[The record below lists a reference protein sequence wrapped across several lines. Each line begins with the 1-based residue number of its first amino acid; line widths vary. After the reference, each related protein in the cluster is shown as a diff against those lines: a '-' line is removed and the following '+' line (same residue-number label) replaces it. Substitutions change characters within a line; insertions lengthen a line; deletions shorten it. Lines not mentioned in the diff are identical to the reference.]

1 MTESSTAP
9 KIMIGTVDVTH
20 AVADMYDAL
29 LSSGEWGSGF
39 LDTEQVSS
47 VLAIGKLMGWDE
59 PALPPSVVPGQQLL
73 SRVEKD
79 LGISQ
84 REAVQKHND
93 GDTDPHDR
101 FRVRYDEEKRKLS
114 ETWKAQVAAMVEAK
128 ATGTYDG
135 EED

>member
-1 MTESSTAP
+1 MSENSTTP

-29 LSSGEWGSGF
+29 LSSCEWGSGF

-59 PALPPSVVPGQQLL
+59 PRLPPSVVPGQQLL

-101 FRVRYDEEKRKLS
+101 FRVRYDEEERKLS

-128 ATGTYDG
+128 AAGAYDG
-135 EED
+135 EEG